1 MISVVKTQQLSGKL
15 IIKTLHLFVALKASS
30 IQRLVSV
37 QQMIDG
43 WQKALGV

>member
-15 IIKTLHLFVALKASS
+15 IIKALDLFVALRASS
-30 IQRLVSV
+30 S

-43 WQKALGV
+43 WQKAPGV